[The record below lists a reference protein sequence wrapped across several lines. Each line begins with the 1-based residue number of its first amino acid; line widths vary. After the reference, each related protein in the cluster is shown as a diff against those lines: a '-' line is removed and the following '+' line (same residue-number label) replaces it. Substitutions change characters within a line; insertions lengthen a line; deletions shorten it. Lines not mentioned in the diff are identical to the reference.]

1 MFLLGRVPG
10 ADERC
15 TMTTV
20 AREQEVLDGVP
31 TELFIAGEWRAAA
44 AGGTLAVEDPSTGE
58 PLVEVADAQVDDA
71 LAALAAAAD
80 AQAEW
85 GVAAPRERGEILRR
99 AYQAIVDQSE
109 DLALIMTLEMGK
121 ALAESRA
128 EIAYAAEF
136 FRWFSEE
143 AVRIH
148 GRYMVNTTGKGR
160 ILTMRQPVG
169 PCVFVTPWNFP
180 TAMGTRKLAPAIA
193 AGCTV
198 VVKPAQQTPLSMLAL
213 ARILQQAGLP
223 AGVLNV
229 ITAKH
234 SGAVIEPLL
243 RDPRTRKLSF
253 TGSTEVGRTL
263 IEQSAEQ
270 VLRVSMEL
278 GGNAP
283 FLVFEDA
290 DLDAA
295 IDGAMLAKMRNVG
308 EACTAANRFHVHES
322 VADEFARRL
331 AERMGALKVG
341 RGTEPGVD
349 VGPLIDEA
357 QRAKVTELVGD
368 AVDRGA
374 RVLLGGEPVNGRG
387 YFFAPTVLAEVPEDA
402 RAFSEEIFG
411 PVAPISTFSTEQQA
425 LAEANRTEYGL
436 VAYVYTRDLSR
447 AFRVCEAIETGMIG
461 LNQGV
466 VSNAAAPF
474 GGVKQ
479 SGFGREGG
487 FEGISEYLETKY
499 VAMGI

>member
-1 MFLLGRVPG
+1 MTG
-10 ADERC
+10 AERERA
-15 TMTTV
+15 V
-20 AREQEVLDGVP
+20 LEQVP
-31 TELFIAGEWRAAA
+31 TELFIAGEWRAATG
-44 AGGTLAVEDPSTGE
+44 GGTLAVEDPSTTE
-58 PLVEVADAQVDDA
+58 TLVQVADAQPEDA
-71 LAALAAAAD
+71 IAALDAAAD

-85 GVAAPRERGEILRR
+85 AACAPRERGEILRR
-99 AYQAIVDQSE
+99 AYEAIVAQADE
-109 DLALIMTLEMGK
+109 LALLMTLEMGK
-121 ALAESRA
+121 VVAESRA

-136 FRWFSEE
+136 LRWFSEE

-180 TAMGTRKLAPAIA
+180 TAMGTRKIAPAIA
-193 AGCTV
+193 AGCTM

-213 ARILQQAGLP
+213 ARILERAGLP
-223 AGVLNV
+223 GGVLNV
-229 ITAKH
+229 ITAKR

-263 IEQSAEQ
+263 IEQSAHQ

-295 IDGAMLAKMRNVG
+295 VEGALLAKMRNVG

-322 VADEFARRL
+322 LAQEFAEQL
-331 AERMGALKVG
+331 ARRMGAMKLG
-341 RGTEPGVD
+341 RGTEPDVD
-349 VGPLIDEA
+349 VGPLIDAA
-357 QRAKVTELVGD
+357 QLGKVAELVDD
-368 AVDRGA
+368 AVERGA
-374 RVLLGGEPVNGRG
+374 RVLLGGSRADGRG
-387 YFFAPTVLAEVPEDA
+387 YFYEPTVLAGVPDQA
-402 RAFSEEIFG
+402 RLLGEEIFG
-411 PVAPISTFSTEQQA
+411 PVAPIATFSSEEQA
-425 LAEANRTEYGL
+425 LAAANRTEYGL

-461 LNQGV
+461 VNQGV
-466 VSNAAAPF
+466 VSNPAAPF

-487 FEGISEYLETKY
+487 FEGIGEYLETKY
-499 VAMGI
+499 VALGV

>member
-1 MFLLGRVPG
+1 MTG
-10 ADERC
+10 ATDQRSASERA
-15 TMTTV
+15 V
-20 AREQEVLDGVP
+20 LEQVP
-31 TELFIAGEWRAAA
+31 TDLYIAGRWLPASG
-44 AGGTLAVEDPSTGE
+44 GGTLAVEDPATAE
-58 PLVEVADAQVDDA
+58 PLVEVADGQVQDA
-71 LAALAAAAD
+71 LAALGAAAG

-85 GVAAPRERGEILRR
+85 AVSSPRERGEILRR
-99 AYQAIVDQSE
+99 AYDAIVAQTDE
-109 DLALIMTLEMGK
+109 LALLMTLEMGK

-128 EIAYAAEF
+128 EISYAAEF

-180 TAMGTRKLAPAIA
+180 TAMGTRKIAPAIA
-193 AGCTV
+193 AGCTM

-213 ARILQQAGLP
+213 ARILEQAGLP
-223 AGVLNV
+223 GGVLNV
-229 ITAKH
+229 ITAKR

-243 RDPRTRKLSF
+243 KDPRTRKLSF

-263 IEQSAEQ
+263 IEQSAHQ

-295 IDGAMLAKMRNVG
+295 VDGALLAKMRNVG

-322 VADEFARRL
+322 LADEFARRL
-331 AERMGALKVG
+331 AERMGKLKVG
-341 RGTEPGVD
+341 RGTEPDVD

-357 QRAKVTELVGD
+357 QRSKVADLVGD
-368 AVDRGA
+368 AVTRGA
-374 RVLLGGEPVNGRG
+374 RVLLGGNRVDGRG
-387 YFFAPTVLAEVPEDA
+387 YFFEPTVLTDVPDDA
-402 RAFSEEIFG
+402 RLLSEEIFG
-411 PVAPISTFSTEQQA
+411 PVAPVATFSSEEEA
-425 LAEANRTEYGL
+425 LAVANRTEYGL
-436 VAYVYTRDLSR
+436 AAYVYTRDLAR
-447 AFRVCEAIETGMIG
+447 AFRVCEGIETGMIG

-466 VSNAAAPF
+466 VSNPAAPF

-487 FEGISEYLETKY
+487 FEGIGEYLETKY
-499 VAMGI
+499 VAMGV